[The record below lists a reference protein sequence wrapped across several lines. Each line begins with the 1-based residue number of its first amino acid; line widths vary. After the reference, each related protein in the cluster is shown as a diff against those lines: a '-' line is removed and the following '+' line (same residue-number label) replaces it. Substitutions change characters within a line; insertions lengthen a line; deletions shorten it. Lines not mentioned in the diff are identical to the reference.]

1 MQKNKFFILDA
12 YALIFRSYY
21 AFINNPRYNSKGLN
35 TSAIFGFLNTL
46 NEILKKE
53 EPTHIAVCFDAP
65 AATFR
70 KEIYPEY
77 KANRDATPEDIKKSI
92 PYIKNILKGYKI
104 PILEQV
110 GFEADDL
117 AGSLSK
123 KFSSEKYEIYLMTS
137 DKDYLQLIDENIS
150 VYKPKSKKHD
160 VQIITPEIFKEKYGL
175 KNPEQYIE
183 VLALAGDSAD
193 NVPGI
198 PGVGEITALKLLNKF
213 GSIEEIYNNIDKLSP
228 KQKEKFIENKDLV
241 ELSKKLVTIKIDIPI
256 NLTDNDISIKEPD
269 IDELTNLFNEL
280 EFKKTA
286 DRVLS
291 KPKTDAQAQQSIFEN
306 NQEQTQ
312 ITKQLKTI
320 KDINPDYK
328 LIEAE
333 YEFEDLIK
341 ELENSF
347 EFAFDTET
355 TSVDAH
361 SANIV
366 GISFSTKKNSA
377 YYIPLPK
384 DYNQAKEIL
393 HLFKPIFENP
403 NILKIGQN
411 LKYDLN
417 ILLNYEIEVKGKL
430 FDTMIA
436 HSLIEP
442 KLKHNMDYLA
452 DTYLNYKT
460 IHIDELIGKKGTNQ
474 RNMSSLTANKIK
486 DYAAEDADITFKL
499 KQIFA
504 KKIVDQNLTQIF
516 ETVEMPLV
524 SILTKMEHN
533 GVLIDQKFLKNYKE
547 ILLKKAI
554 STENKIYELSGAQ
567 FNISSPKQLGEI
579 LFKKLK
585 ISDKP
590 KLTKTKQY
598 ATDEAELLKYKD
610 NNKIVDIILKYRSL
624 SKLISTYVDA
634 LPKLINKKTQRI
646 HTSFNQYITI
656 TGRLSSNN
664 PNLQNIPIRT
674 PEGREIRKAFIP
686 AEGHIFID
694 ADYSQVELRLMA
706 HLSQD
711 ANMLE
716 AFQNGIDIHTQTA
729 AKVFGVSI
737 DKVKTEMRYQAKT
750 ANFAMIYGSSA
761 LGLSR
766 NLNIS
771 STEAKTLINNY
782 FKTYPGVKKYMD
794 EQIKKAREQ
803 EFVTTLM
810 GRKRLLKEINSRNS
824 LIRSNAEHN
833 AINTPIQ
840 GSAADIIKLAMIN
853 IQRKIEKLN
862 LKSKMLLQVHDEL
875 LFEVP
880 ENEKQQMFDLI
891 KYEMENAVNLSVPL
905 LVDIS
910 TGKNWAEAH

>member
-46 NEILKKE
+46 DEILKKE

-92 PYIKNILKGYKI
+92 PYIKDILKGYKI

-137 DKDYLQLIDENIS
+137 DKDYLQLIDKNTS
-150 VYKPKSKKHD
+150 VYKPKSKKND
-160 VQIITPEIFKEKYGL
+160 VQIITPVIFKEKYGL

-183 VLALAGDSAD
+183 VLALAGDTAD

-198 PGVGEITALKLLNKF
+198 PGIGEVTALKLLNKF
-213 GSIEEIYNNIDKLSP
+213 GSIEDIYKNIDILSP
-228 KQKEKFIENKDLV
+228 KQREKFIDNKDLLD
-241 ELSKKLVTIKIDIPI
+241 LSKKLVTIKTDIDIS
-256 NLTDNDISIKEPD
+256 LTDDDIKIKAPNIE
-269 IDELTNLFNEL
+269 ELTNLFDEL
-280 EFKKTA
+280 EFNKTA
-286 DRVLS
+286 ERVLS
-291 KPKTDAQAQQSIFEN
+291 KPKAQAQQNIFGN
-306 NQEQTQ
+306 NDEQTQ
-312 ITKQLKTI
+312 IIKQLKTI

-328 LIEAE
+328 LIEAD
-333 YEFEDLIK
+333 YEFDDLIK
-341 ELENSF
+341 ELEQSS
-347 EFAFDTET
+347 EIAFDTET

-366 GISFSTKKNSA
+366 GISFSTKENSA

-384 DYNQAKEIL
+384 DFNQAKNTL
-393 HLFKPIFENP
+393 NLFKPVFENP
-403 NILKIGQN
+403 KILKIGQN

-417 ILLNYEIEVKGKL
+417 ILLNYEIDVKGKL

-442 KLKHNMDYLA
+442 QLKHNMDYLA
-452 DTYLNYKT
+452 ETYLNYKT
-460 IHIDELIGKKGTNQ
+460 IHIDELIGKKGAHQ
-474 RNMSSLTANKIK
+474 RNMSDLNANKIK
-486 DYAAEDADITFKL
+486 DYAAEDADITYKL

-504 KKIVDQNLTQIF
+504 KKIIDQNLTKIF

-524 SILTKMEHN
+524 TILTKMEHN
-533 GVLIDQKFLKNYKE
+533 GILIDQEFLKNYRK

-585 ISDKP
+585 ISENP

-598 ATDEAELLKYKD
+598 ATDEAELLKYRD
-610 NNKIVDIILKYRSL
+610 NHKIVDIILEYRSL

-634 LPKLINKKTQRI
+634 LPKLVNKKTQRI
-646 HTSFNQYITI
+646 HTSFNQYITV

-711 ANMLE
+711 PNMLE

-729 AKVFGVSI
+729 AKVFNISL
-737 DKVKTEMRYQAKT
+737 DEVKPEMRYQAKT

-761 LGLSR
+761 FGLSR

-771 STEAKTLINNY
+771 STEAKTLIDNY

-794 EQIKKAREQ
+794 EQIKKARNE

-810 GRKRLLKEINSRNS
+810 GRKRVLIEINSRNS

-853 IQRKIEKLN
+853 IQGKIEQLN

-880 ENEKQQMFDLI
+880 ENEKQQMFELI
-891 KYEMENAVNLSVPL
+891 KYEMENAVSLSVPL

>member
-228 KQKEKFIENKDLV
+228 KQKKKFIENKDLV

-269 IDELTNLFNEL
+269 IEELTNLFNEL

-366 GISFSTKKNSA
+366 GISFSTKENSA

-384 DYNQAKEIL
+384 DYNQAKNIL
-393 HLFKPIFENP
+393 NLFKPIFENP

-474 RNMSSLTANKIK
+474 RNISSLTANKIK